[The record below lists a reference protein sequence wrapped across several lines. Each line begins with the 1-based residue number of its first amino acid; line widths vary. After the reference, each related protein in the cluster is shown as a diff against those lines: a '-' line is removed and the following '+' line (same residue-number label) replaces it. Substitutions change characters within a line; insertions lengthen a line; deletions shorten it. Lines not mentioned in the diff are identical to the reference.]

1 MKKKLLLITAAA
13 LVCGGNAMAEEQPQ
27 IPNGDFETWTYD
39 GENLP
44 DNWNSFQ
51 TATGEKLNLIF
62 YTVDLAEQAYNVN
75 NRQVKRST
83 DTRPGSKG
91 QYSCS
96 IWSRTVLGNIVAQGN
111 LTTGRVYAGA
121 MTAADKNNYNY
132 TDRTGAK
139 KANDKVGEPCAMKFT
154 GKPKAVKVWVK
165 YVQGGGD
172 YGDHATAKFSAVIH
186 GDGDYISYG
195 LPSYDNDKN
204 KALVV
209 ASVAKEIEYNGGDWE
224 ELTLPFEYTNNGATP
239 VYIQINAS
247 TNAYP
252 GAGNVGDYLFID
264 DIEMVYES
272 AADNVI
278 ALINA
283 IGTVEYTDASKAKID
298 AARTAYDALT
308 ADEKNEVAADVL
320 KVLTD
325 AEAKYAELKQAAAD
339 KAAADAAVEKITAI
353 GEVAYTDESKGKI
366 DAARAAYDALTDAQ
380 KALVTDADV
389 KVLTDAEAKYAELK
403 QSAADKAAADAAV
416 EKITAIGEVA
426 YTDDSKGKIDAA
438 RTAYDALTDAQKA
451 LVTDADVKVLTD
463 AETTYAQLKQAAE
476 EAAAQAAADKA
487 AAAEAVA
494 QINAIGEVEY
504 TDASKAKI
512 DAARAAY
519 DALTD
524 AQKALV
530 TDADVKVLTDAE
542 TTYAQLKQA
551 AEEAA
556 AQAAADKKAA
566 DAAVKKITAIGEVA
580 YTDESKGKIDA
591 ARAAYDALTDAQKAL
606 VTDADVKVLTDAET
620 TYAQL
625 KQAAEEAAAQAAAD
639 KKAADAAIASINA
652 IGTVEYTEA
661 SKEKIDAA
669 RAAYDALTDAQK
681 TLVSADVVKVLTDA
695 ETKYAELKQAA
706 DEAAAQAEADKA
718 AADAAIAKINAI
730 GTVEYND
737 ASKQK
742 IDAARA
748 AYDALTDAQKAL
760 VSADVVKVL
769 TDAEAAYAELEQAAD
784 QAAKDKTAADA
795 AIAKINAIGTV
806 EYTDASKQKIDAA
819 RTAYDALTAAQ
830 KALVNNET
838 VAVLTAAEA
847 KYAELKQ
854 AAEEAAA
861 QAAKDKV
868 AADAAIAKINAIGT
882 VEYNDA
888 SKQKI
893 DAAREAYDALTA
905 DQKALVTASDL
916 AKLTSAETKYAE
928 LKKQAEEA
936 AQQAEQAAKELAE
949 AKTAL
954 SEGIS
959 EAKKYYESIKADY
972 AGVAATLQAAINA
985 AAEVLN
991 SATVTKAQAD
1001 DAKAALAAAVK
1012 KAQTDVTV
1020 ITGIK
1025 TVKSEAGTAD
1035 VWYDMNGR
1043 RLPGKPTTKGLYIRN
1058 GKKVM
1063 M

>member
-1 MKKKLLLITAAA
+1 
-13 LVCGGNAMAEEQPQ
+13 
-27 IPNGDFETWTYD
+27 
-39 GENLP
+39 
-44 DNWNSFQ
+44 
-51 TATGEKLNLIF
+51 
-62 YTVDLAEQAYNVN
+62 
-75 NRQVKRST
+75 
-83 DTRPGSKG
+83 
-91 QYSCS
+91 
-96 IWSRTVLGNIVAQGN
+96 
-111 LTTGRVYAGA
+111 
-121 MTAADKNNYNY
+121 
-132 TDRTGAK
+132 
-139 KANDKVGEPCAMKFT
+139 MKFT

-165 YVQGGGD
+165 YVQKGGD

-195 LPSYDNDKN
+195 LPKDDKPAN

-209 ASVAKEIEYNGGDWE
+209 ASAVKEIEYTDGDWV

-252 GAGNVGDYLFID
+252 GAGKVGDYLYID
-264 DIEMVYES
+264 DIVMIYD
-272 AADNVI
+272 AAYAVMEKID
-278 ALINA
+278 A
-283 IGTVEYTDASKAKID
+283 ISEVAYNDVSKEKID
-298 AARTAYDALT
+298 AARTAYDALS
-308 ADEKNEVAADVL
+308 AEEKTQVPDAKVT
-320 KVLTD
+320 VLTD
-325 AEAKYAELKQAAAD
+325 AETKYAELKQAAAD
-339 KAAADAAVEKITAI
+339 KAAAAEAVEKITAI

-366 DAARAAYDALTDAQ
+366 DAARTAYDALTEAQKALVTKETLAVLTDAEAKYAELKQAAEEAAAQAEADKKAADAAITSINAIGTVEYTDASKGKIDAARKAYDALTDAQ
-380 KALVTDADV
+380 KALVTAADV

-403 QSAADKAAADAAV
+403 QAAD
-416 EKITAIGEVA
+416 
-426 YTDDSKGKIDAA
+426 
-438 RTAYDALTDAQKA
+438 
-451 LVTDADVKVLTD
+451 
-463 AETTYAQLKQAAE
+463 
-476 EAAAQAAADKA
+476 EAAAQAAADKTA
-487 AAAEAVA
+487 ADAAIAK
-494 QINAIGEVEY
+494 INAIGTVEY
-504 TDASKAKI
+504 TETSKAKI

-519 DALTD
+519 NNLTD
-524 AQKALV
+524 AQKA
-530 TDADVKVLTDAE
+530 
-542 TTYAQLKQA
+542 
-551 AEEAA
+551 
-556 AQAAADKKAA
+556 
-566 DAAVKKITAIGEVA
+566 
-580 YTDESKGKIDA
+580 
-591 ARAAYDALTDAQKAL
+591 
-606 VTDADVKVLTDAET
+606 
-620 TYAQL
+620 
-625 KQAAEEAAAQAAAD
+625 
-639 KKAADAAIASINA
+639 
-652 IGTVEYTEA
+652 
-661 SKEKIDAA
+661 
-669 RAAYDALTDAQK
+669 
-681 TLVSADVVKVLTDA
+681 LVSADVVKVLTDA
-695 ETKYAELKQAA
+695 EAAYAELEQAA
-706 DEAAAQAEADKA
+706 DQAAKDKT

-806 EYTDASKQKIDAA
+806 EYNDASKAKIDAA
-819 RTAYDALTAAQ
+819 RTAYAALTDAQ
-830 KALVNNET
+830 KVLVSADVVNT
-838 VAVLTAAEA
+838 LTAAEA
-847 KYAELKQ
+847 RYADLKQ

-861 QAAKDKV
+861 QAAKDK
-868 AADAAIAKINAIGT
+868 ATADAAIAKINAIGT

-888 SKQKI
+888 SKAKI

-1025 TVKSEAGTAD
+1025 TVKTTKAASAND
-1035 VWYDMNGR
+1035 VWYDMIGN
-1043 RLPGKPTTKGLYIRN
+1043 RLPGKPQKKGIYIKN
-1058 GKKVM
+1058 GRKVVIR
-1063 M
+1063 

>member
-1 MKKKLLLITAAA
+1 MSATAK
-13 LVCGGNAMAEEQPQ
+13 
-27 IPNGDFETWTYD
+27 D
-39 GENLP
+39 
-44 DNWNSFQ
+44 
-51 TATGEKLNLIF
+51 
-62 YTVDLAEQAYNVN
+62 
-75 NRQVKRST
+75 
-83 DTRPGSKG
+83 
-91 QYSCS
+91 
-96 IWSRTVLGNIVAQGN
+96 
-111 LTTGRVYAGA
+111 
-121 MTAADKNNYNY
+121 NYNY
-132 TDRTGAK
+132 TDRDGSTTK
-139 KANDKVGEPCAMKFT
+139 NDITNPCAMKFT

-165 YVQGGGD
+165 YIQGGTG

-195 LPSYDNDKN
+195 LPSNDDVAN

-209 ASVAKEIEYNGGDWE
+209 ASVTEEIPYTDGNWV
-224 ELTLPFEYTNNGATP
+224 ELNLPFEYTNNGATP
-239 VYIQINAS
+239 AYIQINAS

-252 GAGNVGDYLFID
+252 GAGKEGDYLYID

-298 AARTAYDALT
+298 DARTAYDALT
-308 ADEKNEVAADVL
+308 TDEKTEVTAETL

-366 DAARAAYDALTDAQ
+366 DAARTAYNALTDAQ
-380 KALVTDADV
+380 KALVTKETLA
-389 KVLTDAEAKYAELK
+389 VLTDAEKTYTDLK
-403 QSAADKAAADAAV
+403 QAAEQAAADKAAADAAV

-426 YTDDSKGKIDAA
+426 YTEASKAKIDAA
-438 RTAYDALTDAQKA
+438 RTAYDALTDAQKT

-463 AETTYAQLKQAAE
+463 AEKKYAELKQAA
-476 EAAAQAAADKA
+476 D
-487 AAAEAVA
+487 
-494 QINAIGEVEY
+494 
-504 TDASKAKI
+504 
-512 DAARAAY
+512 
-519 DALTD
+519 
-524 AQKALV
+524 
-530 TDADVKVLTDAE
+530 
-542 TTYAQLKQA
+542 
-551 AEEAA
+551 
-556 AQAAADKKAA
+556 
-566 DAAVKKITAIGEVA
+566 
-580 YTDESKGKIDA
+580 
-591 ARAAYDALTDAQKAL
+591 
-606 VTDADVKVLTDAET
+606 
-620 TYAQL
+620 
-625 KQAAEEAAAQAAAD
+625 EAAAQAAAD

-661 SKEKIDAA
+661 SKAKIDAA
-669 RAAYDALTDAQK
+669 RTAYDALTDAQK
-681 TLVSADVVKVLTDA
+681 ALVAKEKVAVLTDA
-695 ETKYAELKQAA
+695 EAKYAELKQAA
-706 DEAAAQAEADKA
+706 EEAVAQAAADKD
-718 AADAAIAKINAI
+718 AADAAITSINAI
-730 GTVEYND
+730 GTVEYTE
-737 ASKQK
+737 ASKEK
-742 IDAARA
+742 IDAART
-748 AYDALTDAQKAL
+748 AYDALTDAQKALVAKEKVAVLTDAEAKYAELKQAAEEAVAQAAADKDAADAAITSINAIGTVEYTDASKAKIDDARTAYNNLTDAQKAL

-784 QAAKDKTAADA
+784 HAAKDKAAADA
-795 AIAKINAIGTV
+795 AIAKINAIGNV

-819 RTAYDALTAAQ
+819 RTAYDALTDAQ
-830 KALVNNET
+830 KTLVSAD
-838 VAVLTAAEA
+838 AVKTLTAAETR
-847 KYAELKQ
+847 YAELKK

-861 QAAKDKV
+861 QAAKDKA

-882 VEYNDA
+882 VAYTDA

-893 DAAREAYDALTA
+893 DAARTAYDALTA
-905 DQKALVTASDL
+905 DQKDLVTASDL
-916 AKLTSAETKYAE
+916 AKLTSAEAKYAE

-1001 DAKAALAAAVK
+1001 DAKATLAAAVK

-1025 TVKSEAGTAD
+1025 TVKTTKAASAND
-1035 VWYDMNGR
+1035 VWYDMIGN
-1043 RLPGKPTTKGLYIRN
+1043 RLPGKPHTKGIYIKN
-1058 GKKVM
+1058 GRKVVIR
-1063 M
+1063 

>member
-13 LVCGGNAMAEEQPQ
+13 LVCGGNAMAEDQPQ
-27 IPNGDFETWTYD
+27 IPNGDFETWNYD
-39 GENLP
+39 GVNLP

-51 TATGEKLNLIF
+51 TADGS
-62 YTVDLAEQAYNVN
+62 LASFGYSSSD
-75 NRQVKRST
+75 RQVKQST
-83 DTRPGSKG
+83 DTRPGSTG
-91 QYSCS
+91 SYSCA
-96 IWSRTVLGNIVAQGN
+96 IWARKISLGIFGSVIAQGN
-111 LTTGRVYAGA
+111 MTSGRVHAGGMSA
-121 MTAADKNNYNY
+121 TAKDNYNY
-132 TDRTGAK
+132 TDRDGSTTK
-139 KANDKVGEPCAMKFT
+139 NDITNPCAMKFT

-165 YVQGGGD
+165 YIQGGTG

-195 LPSYDNDKN
+195 LPSNDDVAN

-209 ASVAKEIEYNGGDWE
+209 ASVTEEIPYTDGNWV
-224 ELTLPFEYTNNGATP
+224 ELNLPFEYTNNGATP
-239 VYIQINAS
+239 AYIQINAS

-252 GAGNVGDYLFID
+252 GAGKEGDYLYID

-298 AARTAYDALT
+298 DARTAYDALT
-308 ADEKNEVAADVL
+308 TDEKTEVTAETL

-366 DAARAAYDALTDAQ
+366 DAARTAYNALTDAQ
-380 KALVTDADV
+380 KALVTKETLA
-389 KVLTDAEAKYAELK
+389 VLTDAEKTYTDLK
-403 QSAADKAAADAAV
+403 QAAEQAAADKAAADAAV

-426 YTDDSKGKIDAA
+426 YTEASKAKIDAA
-438 RTAYDALTDAQKA
+438 RTAYDALTDAQKT

-463 AETTYAQLKQAAE
+463 AEKKYAELKQAA
-476 EAAAQAAADKA
+476 D
-487 AAAEAVA
+487 
-494 QINAIGEVEY
+494 
-504 TDASKAKI
+504 
-512 DAARAAY
+512 
-519 DALTD
+519 
-524 AQKALV
+524 
-530 TDADVKVLTDAE
+530 
-542 TTYAQLKQA
+542 
-551 AEEAA
+551 
-556 AQAAADKKAA
+556 
-566 DAAVKKITAIGEVA
+566 
-580 YTDESKGKIDA
+580 
-591 ARAAYDALTDAQKAL
+591 
-606 VTDADVKVLTDAET
+606 
-620 TYAQL
+620 
-625 KQAAEEAAAQAAAD
+625 EAAAQAAAD

-661 SKEKIDAA
+661 SKAKIDAA
-669 RAAYDALTDAQK
+669 RTAYDALTDAQK
-681 TLVSADVVKVLTDA
+681 ALVAKEKVAVLTDA
-695 ETKYAELKQAA
+695 EAKYAELKQAA
-706 DEAAAQAEADKA
+706 EEAVAQAAADKD
-718 AADAAIAKINAI
+718 AADAAITSINAI
-730 GTVEYND
+730 GTVEYTE
-737 ASKQK
+737 ASKEK
-742 IDAARA
+742 IDAART
-748 AYDALTDAQKAL
+748 AYDALTDAQKALVAKEKVAVLTDAEAKYAELKQAAEEAAAQAAADKDAADAAITSINTIGTVEYTDASKAKIDDARTAYNNLTDAQKAL

-784 QAAKDKTAADA
+784 HAAKDKAAADA
-795 AIAKINAIGTV
+795 AIAKINAIGNV

-819 RTAYDALTAAQ
+819 RTAYDALTDAQ
-830 KALVNNET
+830 KTLVSAD
-838 VAVLTAAEA
+838 AVKTLTAAETR
-847 KYAELKQ
+847 YAELKK

-861 QAAKDKV
+861 QAAKDKA

-882 VEYNDA
+882 VAYTDA

-893 DAAREAYDALTA
+893 DAARTAYDALTA
-905 DQKALVTASDL
+905 DQKDLVTASDL
-916 AKLTSAETKYAE
+916 AKLTSAEAKYAE

-1001 DAKAALAAAVK
+1001 DAKATLAAAVK

-1025 TVKSEAGTAD
+1025 TVKTTKAASAND
-1035 VWYDMNGR
+1035 VWYDMIGN
-1043 RLPGKPTTKGLYIRN
+1043 RLPGKPHTKGIYIKN
-1058 GKKVM
+1058 GRKVVIR
-1063 M
+1063 

>member
-1 MKKKLLLITAAA
+1 MKKTLLLITAAA

-27 IPNGDFETWTYD
+27 IPNGDFETWNYD

-51 TATGEKLNLIF
+51 TASGGKLNFII
-62 YTVDLAEQAYNVN
+62 YTVDLAEKAYDSD

-83 DTRPGSKG
+83 DTRPGSTG

-121 MTAADKNNYNY
+121 MSAADKANYNY
-132 TDRTGAK
+132 TDRKGAK
-139 KANDKVGEPCAMKFT
+139 SGNGKVGEPCAMKFT

-186 GDGDYISYG
+186 SDADYISYG
-195 LPSYDNDKN
+195 LPSYDTDNN

-209 ASVAKEIEYNGGDWE
+209 ASVAKEIEYNGGNWE

-239 VYIQINAS
+239 AYIQINAS

-298 AARTAYDALT
+298 AARAAYDALT
-308 ADEKNEVAADVL
+308 DAQKALVSADVV

-325 AEAKYAELKQAAAD
+325 AETTYAQLKQAAEEAAAQAAAD
-339 KAAADAAVEKITAI
+339 KAAADAAIASINAI
-353 GEVAYTDESKGKI
+353 GTVEYTDASKAKIDAARTAYNNLTDAQKALVTDADVKVLTDAETTYAQLKQQAEKEKQDKAAADAAVDKINAIGTVEYSDASKQKI

-403 QSAADKAAADAAV
+403 QAADEAAAQAAADKAAADAAIA
-416 EKITAIGEVA
+416 KINAIGTVE
-426 YTDDSKGKIDAA
+426 YTEASKAKIDAA
-438 RTAYDALTDAQKA
+438 RAAYDGLTDAQKA

-463 AETTYAQLKQAAE
+463 AEAKYAELKQAAE
-476 EAAAQAAADKA
+476 EAAAQA
-487 AAAEAVA
+487 E
-494 QINAIGEVEY
+494 
-504 TDASKAKI
+504 
-512 DAARAAY
+512 
-519 DALTD
+519 
-524 AQKALV
+524 
-530 TDADVKVLTDAE
+530 
-542 TTYAQLKQA
+542 
-551 AEEAA
+551 
-556 AQAAADKKAA
+556 
-566 DAAVKKITAIGEVA
+566 
-580 YTDESKGKIDA
+580 
-591 ARAAYDALTDAQKAL
+591 
-606 VTDADVKVLTDAET
+606 
-620 TYAQL
+620 
-625 KQAAEEAAAQAAAD
+625 AD
-639 KKAADAAIASINA
+639 KKAADAAIASINT
-652 IGTVEYTEA
+652 IGTVAYTGE
-661 SKEKIDAA
+661 
-669 RAAYDALTDAQK
+669 
-681 TLVSADVVKVLTDA
+681 
-695 ETKYAELKQAA
+695 
-706 DEAAAQAEADKA
+706 
-718 AADAAIAKINAI
+718 
-730 GTVEYND
+730 
-737 ASKQK
+737 SKQK
-742 IDAARA
+742 IDAART
-748 AYDALTDAQKAL
+748 AYNALTDAQKAL

-795 AIAKINAIGTV
+795 AIAKINAIGNV
-806 EYTDASKQKIDAA
+806 EYSDASKQKIDAA
-819 RTAYDALTAAQ
+819 RTAYDALTADQ

-838 VAVLTAAEA
+838 VAVLTAAETR
-847 KYAELKQ
+847 YAELKQ

-861 QAAKDKV
+861 QAAKDKA

-882 VEYNDA
+882 VEYSDA
-888 SKQKI
+888 SKAKI
-893 DAAREAYDALTA
+893 DAAREAYDALTDA
-905 DQKALVTASDL
+905 QKTLVTASDL
-916 AKLTSAETKYAE
+916 AKLTAAEDTYAQ

-1012 KAQTDVTV
+1012 KAQDDVTV
-1020 ITGIK
+1020 ITGIS
-1025 TVKSEAGTAD
+1025 TAKSEAGTAD

-1058 GKKVM
+1058 GKKVAM
-1063 M
+1063 

>member
-1 MKKKLLLITAAA
+1 MSATAK
-13 LVCGGNAMAEEQPQ
+13 
-27 IPNGDFETWTYD
+27 D
-39 GENLP
+39 
-44 DNWNSFQ
+44 
-51 TATGEKLNLIF
+51 
-62 YTVDLAEQAYNVN
+62 
-75 NRQVKRST
+75 
-83 DTRPGSKG
+83 
-91 QYSCS
+91 
-96 IWSRTVLGNIVAQGN
+96 
-111 LTTGRVYAGA
+111 
-121 MTAADKNNYNY
+121 NYNY
-132 TDRTGAK
+132 TDRDGSTTK
-139 KANDKVGEPCAMKFT
+139 NDITNPCAMKFT

-165 YVQGGGD
+165 YIQGGTG

-195 LPSYDNDKN
+195 LPSNDDVAN

-209 ASVAKEIEYNGGDWE
+209 ASVTEEIPYTDGNWV
-224 ELTLPFEYTNNGATP
+224 ELNLPFEYTNNGATP
-239 VYIQINAS
+239 AYIQINAS

-252 GAGNVGDYLFID
+252 GAGKEGDYLYID

-298 AARTAYDALT
+298 DARTAYDALT
-308 ADEKNEVAADVL
+308 TDEKTEVTAETL

-366 DAARAAYDALTDAQ
+366 DAARTAYNALTDAQ
-380 KALVTDADV
+380 KALVTKETLA
-389 KVLTDAEAKYAELK
+389 VLTDAEKTYTDLK
-403 QSAADKAAADAAV
+403 QAAEQAAADKAAADAAV

-426 YTDDSKGKIDAA
+426 YTEASKAKIDAA
-438 RTAYDALTDAQKA
+438 RTAYDALTDAQKT

-463 AETTYAQLKQAAE
+463 AEKKYAELKQAA
-476 EAAAQAAADKA
+476 D
-487 AAAEAVA
+487 
-494 QINAIGEVEY
+494 
-504 TDASKAKI
+504 
-512 DAARAAY
+512 
-519 DALTD
+519 
-524 AQKALV
+524 
-530 TDADVKVLTDAE
+530 
-542 TTYAQLKQA
+542 
-551 AEEAA
+551 
-556 AQAAADKKAA
+556 
-566 DAAVKKITAIGEVA
+566 
-580 YTDESKGKIDA
+580 
-591 ARAAYDALTDAQKAL
+591 
-606 VTDADVKVLTDAET
+606 
-620 TYAQL
+620 
-625 KQAAEEAAAQAAAD
+625 EAAAQAAAD

-661 SKEKIDAA
+661 SKAKIDAA
-669 RAAYDALTDAQK
+669 RTAYDALTDAQK
-681 TLVSADVVKVLTDA
+681 ALVAKEKVAVLTDA
-695 ETKYAELKQAA
+695 EAKYAELKQAA
-706 DEAAAQAEADKA
+706 EEAAAQAAADKD
-718 AADAAIAKINAI
+718 AADAAITSINTI
-730 GTVEYND
+730 GTVEYTD
-737 ASKQK
+737 ASKAK
-742 IDAARA
+742 IDDART
-748 AYDALTDAQKAL
+748 AYNNLTDAQKAL

-784 QAAKDKTAADA
+784 HAAKDKAAADA
-795 AIAKINAIGTV
+795 AIAKINAIGNV

-819 RTAYDALTAAQ
+819 RTAYDALTDAQ
-830 KALVNNET
+830 KTLVSAD
-838 VAVLTAAEA
+838 AVKTLTAAETR
-847 KYAELKQ
+847 YAELKK

-861 QAAKDKV
+861 QAAKDKA

-882 VEYNDA
+882 VAYTDA

-893 DAAREAYDALTA
+893 DAARTAYDALTA
-905 DQKALVTASDL
+905 DQKDLVTASDL
-916 AKLTSAETKYAE
+916 AKLTSAEAKYAE

-1001 DAKAALAAAVK
+1001 DAKATLAAAVK

-1025 TVKSEAGTAD
+1025 TVKTTKAASAND
-1035 VWYDMNGR
+1035 VWYDMIGN
-1043 RLPGKPTTKGLYIRN
+1043 RLPGKPHTKGIYIKN
-1058 GKKVM
+1058 GRKVVIR
-1063 M
+1063 

>member
-13 LVCGGNAMAEEQPQ
+13 LVCGGNAMAEDQPQ
-27 IPNGDFETWTYD
+27 IPNGDFETWNYD
-39 GENLP
+39 GVNLP

-51 TATGEKLNLIF
+51 TADGS
-62 YTVDLAEQAYNVN
+62 LASFGYSSSD
-75 NRQVKRST
+75 RQVKQST
-83 DTRPGSKG
+83 DTRPGSTG
-91 QYSCS
+91 SYSCA
-96 IWSRTVLGNIVAQGN
+96 IWARKISLGIFGSVIAQGN
-111 LTTGRVYAGA
+111 MTSGRVHAGGMSA
-121 MTAADKNNYNY
+121 TAKDNYNY
-132 TDRTGAK
+132 TDRDGSTTK
-139 KANDKVGEPCAMKFT
+139 NDITNPCAMKFT

-165 YVQGGGD
+165 YIQGGTG

-195 LPSYDNDKN
+195 LPSNDDVAN

-209 ASVAKEIEYNGGDWE
+209 ASVTEEIPYTDGNWV
-224 ELTLPFEYTNNGATP
+224 ELNLPFEYTNNGATP
-239 VYIQINAS
+239 AYIQINAS

-252 GAGNVGDYLFID
+252 GAGKEGDYLYID

-298 AARTAYDALT
+298 DARTAYDALT
-308 ADEKNEVAADVL
+308 TDEKTEVTAETL

-366 DAARAAYDALTDAQ
+366 DAARTAYNALTDAQ
-380 KALVTDADV
+380 KALVTKETLA
-389 KVLTDAEAKYAELK
+389 VLTDAEKTYTDLK
-403 QSAADKAAADAAV
+403 QAAEQAAADKAAADAAV

-426 YTDDSKGKIDAA
+426 YTEASKAKIDAA
-438 RTAYDALTDAQKA
+438 RTAYDALTDAQKT

-463 AETTYAQLKQAAE
+463 AEKKYAELKQAA
-476 EAAAQAAADKA
+476 D
-487 AAAEAVA
+487 
-494 QINAIGEVEY
+494 
-504 TDASKAKI
+504 
-512 DAARAAY
+512 
-519 DALTD
+519 
-524 AQKALV
+524 
-530 TDADVKVLTDAE
+530 
-542 TTYAQLKQA
+542 
-551 AEEAA
+551 
-556 AQAAADKKAA
+556 
-566 DAAVKKITAIGEVA
+566 
-580 YTDESKGKIDA
+580 
-591 ARAAYDALTDAQKAL
+591 
-606 VTDADVKVLTDAET
+606 
-620 TYAQL
+620 
-625 KQAAEEAAAQAAAD
+625 EAAAQAAAD

-661 SKEKIDAA
+661 SKAKIDAA
-669 RAAYDALTDAQK
+669 RTAYDALTDAQK
-681 TLVSADVVKVLTDA
+681 ALVAKEKVAVLTDA
-695 ETKYAELKQAA
+695 EAKYAELKQAA
-706 DEAAAQAEADKA
+706 EEAAAQAAADKD
-718 AADAAIAKINAI
+718 AADAAITSINTI
-730 GTVEYND
+730 GTVEYTD
-737 ASKQK
+737 ASKAK
-742 IDAARA
+742 IDDART
-748 AYDALTDAQKAL
+748 AYNNLTDAQKAL

-784 QAAKDKTAADA
+784 HAAKDKAAADA
-795 AIAKINAIGTV
+795 AIAKINAIGNV

-819 RTAYDALTAAQ
+819 RTAYDALTDAQ
-830 KALVNNET
+830 KTLVSAD
-838 VAVLTAAEA
+838 AVKTLTAAETR
-847 KYAELKQ
+847 YAELKK

-861 QAAKDKV
+861 QAAKDKA

-882 VEYNDA
+882 VAYTDA

-893 DAAREAYDALTA
+893 DAARTAYDALTA
-905 DQKALVTASDL
+905 DQKDLVTASDL
-916 AKLTSAETKYAE
+916 AKLTSAEAKYAE

-1001 DAKAALAAAVK
+1001 DAKATLAAAVK

-1025 TVKSEAGTAD
+1025 TVKTTKAASAND
-1035 VWYDMNGR
+1035 VWYDMIGN
-1043 RLPGKPTTKGLYIRN
+1043 RLPGKPHTKGIYIKN
-1058 GKKVM
+1058 GRKVVIR
-1063 M
+1063 

>member
-1 MKKKLLLITAAA
+1 MKKKLLLIIAAA
-13 LVCGGNAMAEEQPQ
+13 LVCGGNAMAEDKPQ

-39 GENLP
+39 DENLP
-44 DNWNSFQ
+44 NNWNSFQ
-51 TATGEKLNLIF
+51 TADGS
-62 YTVDLAEQAYNVN
+62 LASFGYSSSD
-75 NRQVKRST
+75 RQVKRST
-83 DTRPGSKG
+83 DTRPGSTG
-91 QYSCS
+91 SSSCA
-96 IWSRTVLGNIVAQGN
+96 IWARKISLGIFGSVIAQGN
-111 LTTGRVYAGA
+111 MTSGRVHAGGMSA
-121 MTAADKNNYNY
+121 TAKDNYNY
-132 TDRTGAK
+132 TDRDGSTTK
-139 KANDKVGEPCAMKFT
+139 NDITNPCAMKFT

-165 YVQGGGD
+165 YIQGGTG

-195 LPSYDNDKN
+195 LPSNDDVAN

-209 ASVAKEIEYNGGDWE
+209 ASVTEEIPYTDGNWV
-224 ELTLPFEYTNNGATP
+224 ELNLPFEYTNNGATP
-239 VYIQINAS
+239 AYIQINAS

-252 GAGNVGDYLFID
+252 GAGKEGDYLYID

-272 AADNVI
+272 AADDVI

-283 IGTVEYTDASKAKID
+283 IGTVEYTDASKQKID

-308 ADEKNEVAADVL
+308 TDEKTEVTAETL

-366 DAARAAYDALTDAQ
+366 DAAR
-380 KALVTDADV
+380 
-389 KVLTDAEAKYAELK
+389 
-403 QSAADKAAADAAV
+403 
-416 EKITAIGEVA
+416 
-426 YTDDSKGKIDAA
+426 
-438 RTAYDALTDAQKA
+438 TAYDGLTDAQKA

-463 AETTYAQLKQAAE
+463 AETKYAELKKAAE

-487 AAAEAVA
+487 AAGAAVEK
-494 QINAIGEVEY
+494 INAIGTVEY
-504 TDASKAKI
+504 TETSKAKI

-519 DALTD
+519 DGLTD

-530 TDADVKVLTDAE
+530 TAADVKVLTDAE
-542 TTYAQLKQA
+542 A
-551 AEEAA
+551 
-556 AQAAADKKAA
+556 
-566 DAAVKKITAIGEVA
+566 
-580 YTDESKGKIDA
+580 
-591 ARAAYDALTDAQKAL
+591 
-606 VTDADVKVLTDAET
+606 
-620 TYAQL
+620 
-625 KQAAEEAAAQAAAD
+625 
-639 KKAADAAIASINA
+639 
-652 IGTVEYTEA
+652 
-661 SKEKIDAA
+661 
-669 RAAYDALTDAQK
+669 
-681 TLVSADVVKVLTDA
+681 
-695 ETKYAELKQAA
+695 KYAELKQAA
-706 DEAAAQAEADKA
+706 DEAAAQAEADKK

-730 GTVEYND
+730 GTVEYTD

-742 IDAARA
+742 IDAART
-748 AYDALTDAQKAL
+748 AYDALTDAQKTLVTAADVKVLTDAETKYAELKQAAEEAAAQAEADKKAADAAIASINAIGEVAYTDESKGKIDAARKAYDALTDAQKALVTKETVAVLTAAEAKYAELKQAAEEAAAQAAADKAAAENAITHINAIGTVAYTGESKQKIDAARTAYNALTDAQKAL

-819 RTAYDALTAAQ
+819 RKAYDALTDAQ
-830 KALVNNET
+830 KALVSAD
-838 VAVLTAAEA
+838 AVKTLTAAETR
-847 KYAELKQ
+847 YAELKQ

-861 QAAKDKV
+861 QAAKDKA

-882 VEYNDA
+882 VEYTDA
-888 SKQKI
+888 SKAKI
-893 DAAREAYDALTA
+893 DAARTAYDALT
-905 DQKALVTASDL
+905 DNQQALVTASDL
-916 AKLTSAETKYAE
+916 AKLTSAEAKYAE

-972 AGVAATLQAAINA
+972 ASVAATLQAAINA

-1012 KAQTDVTV
+1012 KAQDDVTV
-1020 ITGIK
+1020 ITGIS
-1025 TVKSEAGTAD
+1025 TAKSEAGTAD

-1058 GKKVM
+1058 GKKVTM
-1063 M
+1063 

>member
-13 LVCGGNAMAEEQPQ
+13 LVCGGNAMAEDKPQ

-44 DNWNSFQ
+44 NNWNSFQ
-51 TATGEKLNLIF
+51 TADGS
-62 YTVDLAEQAYNVN
+62 LAGSGYDSND
-75 NRQVKRST
+75 RQVGRST
-83 DTRPGSKG
+83 NIRPGSKG
-91 QYSCS
+91 KYSCY
-96 IWSRTVLGNIVAQGN
+96 IWSRSVKFLGFEIGVIAQGN
-111 LTTGRVYAGA
+111 LTTGRVHAAA
-121 MTAADKNNYNY
+121 MSAASENNYNY
-132 TDRTGAK
+132 TDRTGAE
-139 KANDKVGEPCAMKFT
+139 KANGKAGEPCAMKFT

-165 YVQGGGD
+165 YMQGGTG
-172 YGDHATAKFSAVIH
+172 YGSHATAKFSAVIH
-186 GDGDYISYG
+186 DDADYISYG
-195 LPSYDNDKN
+195 LPSYDNDNN

-209 ASVAKEIEYNGGDWE
+209 ASAVQEIPYTGGNWV
-224 ELTLPFEYTNNGATP
+224 ELNIPFEYTNNGATP
-239 VYIQINAS
+239 AYIQINAS

-252 GAGNVGDYLFID
+252 GAGKKDDYLYID

-283 IGTVEYTDASKAKID
+283 IGTVEYTDASKQKID

-325 AEAKYAELKQAAAD
+325 AETKYAELKQAAEQAAAD

-353 GEVAYTDESKGKI
+353 GEVEYTDDSKALI
-366 DAARAAYDALTDAQ
+366 DAARAAYNNLTDAQ
-380 KALVTDADV
+380 KALVTKETVAVLTDAETTYAQLKQAADEAAAQAEADKKAADAAIASINAIGEVAYTDESKAKIDAARTAYNNLTDAQKALVTAADV

-403 QSAADKAAADAAV
+403 K
-416 EKITAIGEVA
+416 
-426 YTDDSKGKIDAA
+426 
-438 RTAYDALTDAQKA
+438 
-451 LVTDADVKVLTD
+451 
-463 AETTYAQLKQAAE
+463 AAE
-476 EAAAQAAADKA
+476 EAAAQA
-487 AAAEAVA
+487 E
-494 QINAIGEVEY
+494 
-504 TDASKAKI
+504 
-512 DAARAAY
+512 
-519 DALTD
+519 
-524 AQKALV
+524 
-530 TDADVKVLTDAE
+530 
-542 TTYAQLKQA
+542 
-551 AEEAA
+551 
-556 AQAAADKKAA
+556 ADKKAA
-566 DAAVKKITAIGEVA
+566 DAAITSINAIGEVA

-591 ARAAYDALTDAQKAL
+591 ARTAYDNLTDAQKAL
-606 VTDADVKVLTDAET
+606 VTKETLAVLTDAE
-620 TYAQL
+620 
-625 KQAAEEAAAQAAAD
+625 
-639 KKAADAAIASINA
+639 
-652 IGTVEYTEA
+652 
-661 SKEKIDAA
+661 
-669 RAAYDALTDAQK
+669 K
-681 TLVSADVVKVLTDA
+681 T
-695 ETKYAELKQAA
+695 YAELKQAA
-706 DEAAAQAEADKA
+706 DEAAAQAEADKK
-718 AADAAIAKINAI
+718 AADAAITSINAI
-730 GTVEYND
+730 GTVEYTD
-737 ASKQK
+737 ASKAKIDAARTAYNNLTDAQKALVTKETVAVLTAAEAKYAELEEQAKKEAADKAAAENAITHINAIGTVAYTGESKQK
-742 IDAARA
+742 IDAARK

-784 QAAKDKTAADA
+784 QTAKDKTAADA

-819 RTAYDALTAAQ
+819 RTAYAALTDAQ
-830 KALVNNET
+830 KTLVSADVVNT
-838 VAVLTAAEA
+838 LTAAETR
-847 KYAELKQ
+847 YAELKQ

-861 QAAKDKV
+861 QAAKDKA

-882 VEYNDA
+882 VEYNDV
-888 SKQKI
+888 SKAKI

-916 AKLTSAETKYAE
+916 AKLTSAEAKYAE

-1025 TVKSEAGTAD
+1025 TVKTTKAASAND
-1035 VWYDMNGR
+1035 VWYDMIGN
-1043 RLPGKPTTKGLYIRN
+1043 RLPGKPHTKGIYIKN
-1058 GKKVM
+1058 GRKVVIR
-1063 M
+1063 

>member
-13 LVCGGNAMAEEQPQ
+13 LVCGSNAMAEDKPQ
-27 IPNGDFETWTYD
+27 ITNGDFETWTYD
-39 GENLP
+39 GEHLP
-44 DNWNSFQ
+44 NNWNSFQ
-51 TATGEKLNLIF
+51 TASGGKAFFVI
-62 YTVDLAEQAYNVN
+62 DLAEKAYDSD

-83 DTRPGSKG
+83 DTRPGSTG

-121 MTAADKNNYNY
+121 MSAADKDNYNY
-132 TDRTGAK
+132 TDRKGAK
-139 KANDKVGEPCAMKFT
+139 SGNGKVGEPCAMKFS

-195 LPSYDNDKN
+195 LPSYDTDKN

-209 ASVAKEIEYNGGDWE
+209 ASAAKEIEYNGGDWV

-239 VYIQINAS
+239 AYIQINAS

-252 GAGNVGDYLFID
+252 GAGNVGDSLFID

-325 AEAKYAELKQAAAD
+325 AETKYAELKQAAAD

-353 GEVAYTDESKGKI
+353 GEVAYTDASKAKIDAARTAYNALTDAQKALVTKETLAVLTDAETTYAELKQAADEAAAQAAADKKAADAAIASINAIGTVEYTDASKAKI

-380 KALVTDADV
+380 KALVTKETLAVLTDAEKTYADLKQAADEAAAQAAADKDAADAAV
-389 KVLTDAEAKYAELK
+389 KKITAIGEVAYTDESKGKIDAARTAYNNLTDAQKALVTKETLAVLTDAEAKYAELK
-403 QSAADKAAADAAV
+403 QAAEEAAAQAAADKNAADAA
-416 EKITAIGEVA
+416 IASINAIGTVE
-426 YTDDSKGKIDAA
+426 YTDASKQKIDAARTAYDALTETQKALVTKETLAVLTDAETKYAELKQAADEAAAQAAADKKAADAAITSINAIGTVEYTEASKEKIDAA

-463 AETTYAQLKQAAE
+463 AEARYAELEEQAKKE
-476 EAAAQAAADKA
+476 AADKA
-487 AAAEAVA
+487 AAE
-494 QINAIGEVEY
+494 NAI
-504 TDASKAKI
+504 TH
-512 DAARAAY
+512 
-519 DALTD
+519 
-524 AQKALV
+524 
-530 TDADVKVLTDAE
+530 
-542 TTYAQLKQA
+542 
-551 AEEAA
+551 
-556 AQAAADKKAA
+556 
-566 DAAVKKITAIGEVA
+566 
-580 YTDESKGKIDA
+580 
-591 ARAAYDALTDAQKAL
+591 
-606 VTDADVKVLTDAET
+606 
-620 TYAQL
+620 
-625 KQAAEEAAAQAAAD
+625 
-639 KKAADAAIASINA
+639 INA
-652 IGTVEYTEA
+652 IGTVTYTGE
-661 SKEKIDAA
+661 
-669 RAAYDALTDAQK
+669 
-681 TLVSADVVKVLTDA
+681 
-695 ETKYAELKQAA
+695 
-706 DEAAAQAEADKA
+706 
-718 AADAAIAKINAI
+718 
-730 GTVEYND
+730 
-737 ASKQK
+737 SKQK
-742 IDAARA
+742 IDAART

-769 TDAEAAYAELEQAAD
+769 TDAEAAYAQLEQAAD

-806 EYTDASKQKIDAA
+806 EYNDASKQKIDAA
-819 RTAYDALTAAQ
+819 RTAYAALTDAQ
-830 KALVNNET
+830 KALVSADVVNT
-838 VAVLTAAEA
+838 LTAAETR
-847 KYAELKQ
+847 YAELKQ

-861 QAAKDKV
+861 QAAKDKA
-868 AADAAIAKINAIGT
+868 AADAVIAKINAIGT
-882 VEYNDA
+882 VEYSDA

-893 DAAREAYDALTA
+893 DAARTAYDALTD
-905 DQKALVTASDL
+905 DQQALVSASDL
-916 AKLTSAETKYAE
+916 AKLTTAEDTYAQ
-928 LKKQAEEA
+928 LKK
-936 AQQAEQAAKELAE
+936 QAEQAAKELAE

-954 SEGIS
+954 GEGIS

-972 AGVAATLQAAINA
+972 AGVAATLQAAINS

-1025 TVKSEAGTAD
+1025 TVKTTKAASAND
-1035 VWYDMNGR
+1035 VWYDMIGN
-1043 RLPGKPTTKGLYIRN
+1043 RLPGKPHTKGIYIKN
-1058 GKKVM
+1058 GRKVVIR
-1063 M
+1063 